1 MRRFAAPLSVLAL
14 AACTLGPNYRAPAPA
29 ALQVPD
35 TWYQRGAQGQ
45 PVDLSHWWDQF
56 NDPLLTRLIG
66 EASASNLDL
75 AVASS
80 RLVQARES
88 LVQAR
93 AGLVPTV
100 GASGS
105 VGRSVGTGNDHTTFS
120 VGADA
125 AWEVDL
131 FGRIRRGI
139 EAAGADAESV
149 WYDRE
154 ALRVAITAELAT
166 NYIQTRLA
174 QERLT
179 LAREDLAIAD
189 DNLQIAQWRVQAGL
203 ASSLDSEQARGA
215 RAQAAAAIP
224 GLEQDFASGTYRI
237 AVLTGRAPGT
247 LTAELGEV
255 KPVPRGPRDV
265 AAGIPADTLRQRPD
279 IRSSERALA
288 AATARIGVAEA
299 QLYPSLRLSGN
310 IGTSAFSLGGLLN
323 SITGGLLGSV
333 SQTLFDG
340 GRLRSELRSQ
350 RAAAEGAL
358 ATYRQSV
365 LTALEDVENA
375 LTALNT
381 ARRRQAEITTALD
394 AANNSA
400 ILARIQYRSGLT
412 SFDQLL
418 DVESRL
424 VSARDGLASSRADE
438 SLALV
443 QLYRALGGGWDPTGH
458 FQASSG
464 ARSDSENGPIQVSAR
479 FPVAKPVTTFAENAR
494 APDIGTTR

>member
-1 MRRFAAPLSVLAL
+1 MRRFAVVTSALAL
-14 AACTLGPNYRAPAPA
+14 SACTLGPNYRPPAPA
-29 ALQVPD
+29 TLQVPD
-35 TWYQRGAQGQ
+35 TYYQRGAETR
-45 PVDLSHWWDQF
+45 PADLSHWWDRF

-75 AVASS
+75 AVAST

-88 LVQAR
+88 LIQAR

-105 VGRSVGTGNDHTTFS
+105 VGRRVGDGNDRTTFS

-139 EAAGADAESV
+139 EAAAADAESV

-154 ALRVAITAELAT
+154 ALRVAIAAELAT
-166 NYIQTRLA
+166 NYIQARLT
-174 QERLT
+174 QERLA
-179 LAREDLAIAD
+179 LARDALAIAE
-189 DNLQIAQWRVQAGL
+189 DNLQIATWRLQAGL
-203 ASSLDSEQARGA
+203 VSSLDSEQARSA
-215 RAQAAAAIP
+215 RAQAAATIP
-224 GLEQDFASGTYRI
+224 TLEQNFASATYRI

-247 LTAELGEV
+247 LTAELGAV
-255 KPVPRGPRDV
+255 KPLPRGPRDV
-265 AAGIPADTLRQRPD
+265 EAGITADTLRQRPD
-279 IRSSERALA
+279 VRSSERALA

-299 QLYPSLRLSGN
+299 QLYPGLRLSGN
-310 IGTSAFSLGGLLN
+310 IGSSAFSLGGLF
-323 SITGGLLGSV
+323 SAITGSILAGID
-333 SQTLFDG
+333 QTLFDG
-340 GRLRSELRSQ
+340 GRLRSQLRAQ
-350 RAAAEGAL
+350 RAATEGAL
-358 ATYRQSV
+358 ASYRQSV

-375 LTALNT
+375 LAALNA
-381 ARRRQAEITTALD
+381 ARQRQVEFTTALD

-400 ILARIQYRSGLT
+400 ILARIQYRSGLI

-418 DVESRL
+418 DAERSL
-424 VSARDGLASSRADE
+424 VSAREGLASSRADE

-443 QLYRALGGGWDPTGH
+443 QLYRALGGGWD
-458 FQASSG
+458 S
-464 ARSDSENGPIQVSAR
+464 
-479 FPVAKPVTTFAENAR
+479 NA

>member
-1 MRRFAAPLSVLAL
+1 MRRFTAAIAVFAL
-14 AACTLGPNYRAPAPA
+14 AGCTLGPNYRAPAPA
-29 ALQVPD
+29 TLQVPE
-35 TWYQRGAQGQ
+35 TYYQRGAGEQSA
-45 PVDLSHWWDQF
+45 DLSRWWDQY

-105 VGRSVGTGNDHTTFS
+105 VGRTVGDGTDRTNFS

-125 AWEVDL
+125 SWEIDL

-139 EAAGADAESV
+139 EAAGADAQAV
-149 WYDRE
+149 YYDRE
-154 ALRVAITAELAT
+154 ALRVAIAAELAT
-166 NYIQTRLA
+166 NYIQARLT
-174 QERLT
+174 QERLA
-179 LAREDLAIAD
+179 LARENLAIAD

-203 ASSLDSEQARGA
+203 ASSLDSEQARAA
-215 RAQAAAAIP
+215 RAQTAATIP
-224 GLEQDFASGTYRI
+224 SLEQNFSSATYRI

-255 KPVPRGPRDV
+255 KPVPRAPRDV

-279 IRSSERALA
+279 VRSAERSLA

-299 QLYPSLRLSGN
+299 QLYPGLRLSGS
-310 IGTSAFSLGGLLN
+310 IGTSAFSLGGLFN
-323 SITGGLLGSV
+323 AITGNILAGID
-333 SQTLFDG
+333 QTLFDG
-340 GRLRSELRSQ
+340 GRLRSQLRSQ
-350 RAAAEGAL
+350 QAATEGAL

-375 LTALNT
+375 LAALNA
-381 ARRRQAEITTALD
+381 ARQRQVEFTIALD

-438 SLALV
+438 ALALV
-443 QLYRALGGGWDPTGH
+443 QLYRALGGGWDST
-458 FQASSG
+458 A
-464 ARSDSENGPIQVSAR
+464 
-479 FPVAKPVTTFAENAR
+479 
-494 APDIGTTR
+494 APDTGTTR

>member
-1 MRRFAAPLSVLAL
+1 MRRFALCLATTSL
-14 AACTLGPNYRAPAPA
+14 AACTVGPNYRPPAPA
-29 ALQVPD
+29 SLQVPD
-35 TWYQRGAQGQ
+35 AWNQRAAAGEPA
-45 PVDLSHWWDQF
+45 DLSHWWDRF
-56 NDPLLTRLIG
+56 NDPLLSRLIG
-66 EASASNLDL
+66 DATASNLDL
-75 AVASS
+75 AVAST

-93 AGLVPTV
+93 AGLVPEA
-100 GASGS
+100 GASAS
-105 VGRSVGTGNDHTTFS
+105 VGRTFGSGDNHTTFS

-125 AWEVDL
+125 SWEVDL

-149 WYDRE
+149 YYDRE
-154 ALRVAITAELAT
+154 ALRVAIAAELAT
-166 NYIQTRLA
+166 NYIQARLL
-174 QERLT
+174 QERLA
-179 LAREDLAIAD
+179 LAREDLAIAE

-203 ASSLDSEQARGA
+203 ASSLDSEQARAA

-224 GLEQDFASGTYRI
+224 SLEQNFASATYRI

-247 LTAELGEV
+247 LTAELGEA
-255 KPVPRGPRDV
+255 KPVPRGPHDV

-279 IRSSERALA
+279 VRSSERALA

-299 QLYPSLRLSGN
+299 QLYPALRLSGN
-310 IGTSAFSLGGLLN
+310 IGTSAFSLGGLFN
-323 SITGGLLGSV
+323 SVTGGILGGLT
-333 SQTLFDG
+333 QTLFDG
-340 GRLRSELRSQ
+340 GRLRSQFRAQ
-350 RAAAEGAL
+350 RAATEGAL

-375 LTALNT
+375 LAALNA
-381 ARRRQAEITTALD
+381 ARQRQVEFTIALD

-400 ILARIQYRSGLT
+400 ILSRIQYRSGLT

-418 DVESRL
+418 DAERSL

-443 QLYRALGGGWDPTGH
+443 QLYRALGGGWDPNT
-458 FQASSG
+458 
-464 ARSDSENGPIQVSAR
+464 
-479 FPVAKPVTTFAENAR
+479 